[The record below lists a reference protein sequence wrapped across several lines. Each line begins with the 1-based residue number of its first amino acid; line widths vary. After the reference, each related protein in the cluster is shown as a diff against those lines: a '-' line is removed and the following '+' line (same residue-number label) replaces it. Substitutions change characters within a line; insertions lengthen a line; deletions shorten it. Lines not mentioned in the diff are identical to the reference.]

1 VQEGEAGFAMHKLEP
16 WTVVLAAG
24 DGTRLAGLTRL
35 EDGRTAPKQFCSLRG
50 GRSLLGDAL
59 RRARRHSSSARTIV
73 VVAEQHRAFWEAEL
87 GGVPRENILV
97 QPLNRG
103 TTAGLLLP
111 LLTILQRDHDARV
124 VVLPSDHFVAKERIL
139 AEAVGAALSALVEQP
154 ASAVLLGVAPDSA
167 ETDYGW
173 ILPGPADGP
182 LRRVDSF
189 VEKPP
194 APLARALFD
203 RGGLWNS
210 FLFAARGLTLAA
222 LFAEHV
228 PELFEAFELAL
239 GGPASRRAAA
249 LSELYSER
257 PSSDFS
263 RAVLQHS
270 GERLRV
276 LRVPPCGWTD
286 LGTPTRVA
294 ACVRRL
300 PPPRRAR
307 GPRCIVDLGQR
318 AWVVA

>member
-1 VQEGEAGFAMHKLEP
+1 MQTLEP

-35 EDGRTAPKQFCSLRG
+35 DDGRTAPKQFCSLRG

-59 RRARRHSSSARTIV
+59 RRALRISPVERTLV

-87 GGVPRENILV
+87 RHLPRENVLV

-103 TTAGLLLP
+103 TTAGVLFP
-111 LLTILQRDHDARV
+111 LLTLLQRDHEARLV
-124 VVLPSDHFVAKERIL
+124 LLPSDHFVANERVL
-139 AEAVGAALSALVEQP
+139 ADAVGAALLALGPQP
-154 ASAVLLGVAPDSA
+154 ASVVLLGVTPDAA

-173 ILPGPADGP
+173 ILPGAAEGP
-182 LRRVDSF
+182 LQRVHSF

-194 APLARALFD
+194 APLARALFE

-210 FLFAARGLTLAA
+210 FLLAARGLSLAA

-228 PELFEAFELAL
+228 PDLFEAFEQAL
-239 GGPASRRAAA
+239 GCPSSRRGAA
-249 LSELYSER
+249 LREFYEGL

-263 RAVLQHS
+263 RAVLQNS

-276 LRVPPCGWTD
+276 LRVPSCGWTD
-286 LGTPTRVA
+286 LGTPARVA
-294 ACVRRL
+294 DCVRRY
-300 PPPRRAR
+300 PPRRRAR
-307 GPRCIVDLGQR
+307 EPRCVVDLSQR
-318 AWVVA
+318 ASFLARA